1 MQFRTDLAMECVSK
15 QGNWVENGIKSET
28 EQIDGITINKITVS
42 NEAGATRIGKDIGQ
56 YITLQIPSFSE
67 VSDNYNGQIRAVA
80 AQIEN
85 MIPKAGTV
93 LVVGLGNQSVT
104 PDNIGPKTI
113 NRILATRHLSQEFCK
128 SCGLDNL
135 RSVAALSFGVLGQT
149 GIESSEIVKSV
160 ANKIKPTAIIAV
172 DALASRSIDR
182 LGTTIQLT
190 DTGISPGSG
199 VGNHRKEI
207 SKKLLGIPVIA
218 IGVPTVVD
226 CVTLAGDLLCNNKD
240 DINDIRNNISPK
252 AAQMMVTPREIDLL
266 IDKAAYVLSLSINMA
281 LQPELSERDILALI
295 S

>member
-15 QGNWVENGIKSET
+15 QGNWVENGIKSEI
-28 EQIDGITINKITVS
+28 EQIDSITINKITVL
-42 NEAGATRIGKDIGQ
+42 NEVGAARIGKDIGQ

-80 AQIEN
+80 SQIEN
-85 MIPKAGTV
+85 MIPKDGTV

-113 NRILATRHLSQEFCK
+113 NRILATRHLSREFYR
-128 SCGLDNL
+128 SCGLNDL
-135 RSVAALSFGVLGQT
+135 RPVAALSFGVLGQT

-160 ANKIKPTAIIAV
+160 ANKIEPAAIIAV
-172 DALASRSIDR
+172 DALASRSIER

-226 CVTLAGDLLCNNKD
+226 CVTLAGDLLRND
-240 DINDIRNNISPK
+240 RDSMNDIRNNISPK

-281 LQPELSERDILALI
+281 LQPELSEREILALT